1 MKKNAISKL
10 SIACA
15 VICGIAGAV
24 AITPG
29 VVAIIFALV
38 AIVCALVGIL
48 VLIFGALIWLFSVGQ
63 VNIFGFALSLFDFC
77 GRIFAFLEPVTNF
90 SCNYIT
96 PIAGWVAMGVGF
108 LGIIL
113 SSVGI
118 SKAKDEPKY
127 ELLQQNVATAPVN
140 GQPMGMPPY
149 GMPPANGQPPYGM
162 PPANGQPPY
171 GMPPVNGQPPYGQPP
186 YGMPPANGQP
196 PYGQPPYGAPMNA
209 PAQPYEPIYQIP
221 NYGAAP
227 EESGGKG
234 KKKKKRSQRRRTSKG
249 ACIAS
254 LTVCIVFTILAGLAM
269 IGAVIALNVIVWHN

>member
-29 VVAIIFALV
+29 VVAIVFTLV
-38 AIVCALVGIL
+38 AMVCAVVAIL
-48 VLIFGALIWLFSVGQ
+48 ILFFGAIIWLLSVGQ
-63 VNIFGFALSLFDFC
+63 VNIFGFALSLFNFC
-77 GRIFAFLEPVTNF
+77 GWIFAFLEPVTNF

-96 PIAGWVAMGVGF
+96 PIAGGVAIGVGI

-113 SSVGI
+113 SSIGI

-127 ELLQQNVATAPVN
+127 EVLQQNFANAPVN
-140 GQPMGMPPY
+140 GQPMGMPPV
-149 GMPPANGQPPYGM
+149 NGQPPY
-162 PPANGQPPY
+162 GQPPY
-171 GMPPVNGQPPYGQPP
+171 GMPPVNGQPSFGQPPVNGQPSYGQPP

-209 PAQPYEPIYQIP
+209 PAQPYEPIYP
-221 NYGAAP
+221 MPPYGVAP
-227 EESGGKG
+227 EANDGKG
-234 KKKKKRSQRRRTSKG
+234 KKKKKRPQRRRTSKG

-254 LTVCIVFTILAGLAM
+254 LTVCIVFTILSGLAI
-269 IGAVIALNVIVWHN
+269 IGSIIALHVIVWN